1 MLRAECRYSSLHVL
15 IFVNSCLLAVIWER
29 VTFRLSYFLLT
40 ALTYLQNEMSFCLQL
55 SSGGKLRYGKKNALV
70 LFLLFFNANKAKYQ
84 HVKIRHFFEIANLEI
99 KRAPAESFSY
109 NLLNFYNTIY
119 FFLCRLP
126 GQIHFFMISLRLS
139 SKIHSYLR
147 LLEKTTGLKKK

>member
-40 ALTYLQNEMSFCLQL
+40 ALTYLQNEMSFRLQL
-55 SSGGKLRYGKKNALV
+55 SSVGKLRYGKKNALV

-109 NLLNFYNTIY
+109 NLLNFYNIIY
-119 FFLCRLP
+119 FFCADYQFKFIFLWFHLDYLP
-126 GQIHFFMISLRLS
+126 KFIVFWDF
-139 SKIHSYLR
+139 
-147 LLEKTTGLKKK
+147 